1 MKSEPKYYKIPTE
14 TLRAIIGYL
23 LNRPMSEVEAGVY
36 ALRNL
41 EPLVEEEMTTGKTD
55 DKQEQV

>member
-1 MKSEPKYYKIPTE
+1 MKSEPKYYKIPVE

-41 EPLVEEEMTTGKTD
+41 EPLVEEEKNTGKTN
-55 DKQEQV
+55 DK

>member
-1 MKSEPKYYKIPTE
+1 MKSEPKYYKIPAE

-41 EPLVEEEMTTGKTD
+41 EPLVEEEKDTGKTD
-55 DKQEQV
+55 DK